1 MVYYVQLLR
10 SIPPVG
16 GSCNNLGDLF
26 EAAVNVIQKLS
37 KVSGPVKLPDERK
50 LLFYSLYKQAN
61 FGSCTTPKPSFWNV
75 VERYKWEAWKSLAD
89 MDQKVAK
96 QKYVEL
102 LRNVVDRAMNDF
114 SYALLME
121 DDDFDTE
128 SVLKPNFQ
136 ALGYGKF
143 DLLTSSVVL
152 SSPVK
157 LGLHV

>member
-1 MVYYVQLLR
+1 M
-10 SIPPVG
+10 
-16 GSCNNLGDLF
+16 
-26 EAAVNVIQKLS
+26 
-37 KVSGPVKLPDERK
+37 
-50 LLFYSLYKQAN
+50 
-61 FGSCTTPKPSFWNV
+61 
-75 VERYKWEAWKSLAD
+75 AD